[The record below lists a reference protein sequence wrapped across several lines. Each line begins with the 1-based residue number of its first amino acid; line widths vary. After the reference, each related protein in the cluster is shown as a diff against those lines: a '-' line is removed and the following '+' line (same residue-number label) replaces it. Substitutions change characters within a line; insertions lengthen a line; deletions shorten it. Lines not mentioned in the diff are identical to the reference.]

1 MLPLLFGILLAV
13 HGLIHLL
20 GTAKAFEWLE
30 LKKMELPVTKN
41 FGVFWFITTLLFLF
55 TLFLLIIGKEWWWTA
70 FIAVLLSQV
79 LISMSWGNARF
90 GTMANILILLTIL
103 PAIAR
108 WKFKSDG
115 DKMLLQVQNNAAMIQ
130 PVLITDE
137 MIESKPYPVQQWLK
151 RSDVSGHRLAAFQQF
166 RQSGYLLTAPQ
177 GDTLLFQAD
186 QISSTLSPEFVWQNT
201 IFMRAGIPIDGRDVL
216 LQGKGE
222 MKIRLLGIFPVANES
237 GKEIDQG
244 SLLRYLGE
252 ISLMPAAALGN
263 FIHWEAVDSVTAK
276 AWIANKEQEVS
287 GLFHFNK
294 DGDFVSFTAERYFMT
309 EDESPRLEEWEARVV
324 PGCYKTVNGIRR
336 PYKLEISWNL
346 KEGRWRWMELIID

>member
-1 MLPLLFGILLAV
+1 MLPLLFGVLLAV

-20 GTAKAFEWLE
+20 GTAKAFDWLE

-41 FGVFWFITTLLFLF
+41 FGVFWFITALLFLL

-90 GTMANILILLTIL
+90 GTIANIMILLTIL

-108 WKFKSDG
+108 WKFQSDG
-115 DKMLLQVQNNAAMIQ
+115 DKMLRQIQQNAAMIQ

-137 MIESKPYPVQQWLK
+137 MIDSKPYPVQQWLK
-151 RSDVSGHRLAAFQQF
+151 RSDVSGHRLAPFQQF
-166 RQSGYLLTAPQ
+166 HQSGYLLTEPG
-177 GDTLLFQAD
+177 GDTLQFKAD

-201 IFMRAGIPIDGRDVL
+201 IFMRAGIPIDGRDIL
-216 LQGKGE
+216 INGKGE
-222 MKIRLLGIFPVANES
+222 MKIRLLGIFPVANAS

-252 ISLMPAAALGN
+252 ISLMPAAAMSN

-276 AWIANKEQEVS
+276 AWIANKEQEVT
-287 GLFHFNK
+287 GVFHFNK
-294 DGDFVSFTAERYFMT
+294 EGDFVSFTAERYFMAENET
-309 EDESPRLEEWEARVV
+309 PRLEEWEARVV
-324 PGCYKTVNGIRR
+324 PGCYKLVNGIRR

-346 KEGRWRWMELIID
+346 KAGKWRWMELEIE